1 MSREL
6 IIGHKD
12 PDTYLLKFVD
22 DKQILEMVLNKRYQT
37 IHNDNFFHRRLLEKY
52 PLLLNFKK
60 DNHLSQSDKSMF
72 LNINHLSYKQF
83 YIEMVHFM
91 SKLWED
97 FQIPYINVKNYNPKP
112 LYLSYINR
120 DQTRLNLLLDLAAT
134 AKDMKLIEEFLKRG
148 ASPNNGLYGAVE
160 INNKE
165 LIQYFIDRGAS
176 NWTEAAVVA
185 ITNTNIE
192 LMNHFIDLGAN
203 VRHLMVAAGRKGNIK
218 LIIDK
223 RNLLPENLNFMLR
236 GAINTNKFDIV
247 NYLLDHYDV
256 GNINDPNLGGYVRS
270 IPILEF
276 LHTRGLSYENIA
288 LYNNSV
294 HILRFLIK
302 RNTPIIFNDKLR
314 ISISNNLMGLLKFLV
329 EERDIKITEED
340 IKIAIEANR
349 IEMLKYFLKKNIIT
363 RERLIELLKE
373 QNKENLSNYI

>member
-60 DNHLSQSDKSMF
+60 DNHLSQSDKSMFLNINHLSQSDKSMF

-148 ASPNNGLYGAVE
+148 ASPNNGLYGAC
-160 INNKE
+160 
-165 LIQYFIDRGAS
+165 
-176 NWTEAAVVA
+176 
-185 ITNTNIE
+185 
-192 LMNHFIDLGAN
+192 
-203 VRHLMVAAGRKGNIK
+203 
-218 LIIDK
+218 
-223 RNLLPENLNFMLR
+223 LLYTSPSPR
-236 GAINTNKFDIV
+236 D
-247 NYLLDHYDV
+247 
-256 GNINDPNLGGYVRS
+256 
-270 IPILEF
+270 
-276 LHTRGLSYENIA
+276 
-288 LYNNSV
+288 
-294 HILRFLIK
+294 
-302 RNTPIIFNDKLR
+302 
-314 ISISNNLMGLLKFLV
+314 GLLS
-329 EERDIKITEED
+329 RMPSS
-340 IKIAIEANR
+340 A
-349 IEMLKYFLKKNIIT
+349 
-363 RERLIELLKE
+363 
-373 QNKENLSNYI
+373 